1 MTKLEEKFQQQMLS
15 NAAAAGEFGANPAR
29 FLKQAQ
35 QHGALG
41 AVRESIRR
49 HRLSDVF
56 EKLHAAGRLDLSPE
70 AAVVSKQYAEL
81 FTDEEVDFC
90 LEALLE
96 CGYFGYR

>member
-1 MTKLEEKFQQQMLS
+1 MTKLEEKFEKQMLEH
-15 NAAAAGEFGANPAR
+15 AAAWEAFGANPTR

-41 AVRESIRR
+41 TVRENIRR
-49 HRLSDVF
+49 HRLSDGF
-56 EKLHAAGRLDLSPE
+56 EKLHTAGKLELTPE

-90 LEALLE
+90 LDALLE